1 MPLHVGLLGSV
12 ISVVFV
18 LLLAL
23 VFRWMFRVPRQLPYE
38 VAQIRRTVN
47 QLRTVV
53 VPVVRAMSSE
63 RAVELACRLA
73 EPQQAK
79 IVLVHVVEVP
89 LSLPL
94 DAAMPLQRAAGDEA
108 IAVGVTIC
116 ETHELASDGVTIPAR
131 SAWEGIL
138 RVARERHADLIVLGL
153 DAKMRRPG
161 EELSRN
167 VAQVVR
173 RASCEV
179 LVDRPAAAVME
190 HVQPAS

>member
-1 MPLHVGLLGSV
+1 MALHVGTLGSV
-12 ISVVFV
+12 IAVVFV
-18 LLLAL
+18 VLLAL

-53 VPVVRAMSSE
+53 VPVVAAMSSE

-73 EPQQAK
+73 EPQQAR
-79 IVLVHVVEVP
+79 ILLVHVVEVP

-94 DAAMPLQRAAGDEA
+94 DAAMPKQRETGDES
-108 IAVGVTIC
+108 IAVGMTIC
-116 ETHELASDGVTIPAR
+116 ETHELEGEGVIVPAR

-153 DAKMRRPG
+153 DAKARRPG

-167 VAQVVR
+167 VAQVIR
-173 RASCEV
+173 RAPCEV
-179 LVDRPAAAVME
+179 LVDRPAAATIE
-190 HVQPAS
+190 QIQPAS

>member
-1 MPLHVGLLGSV
+1 MALHVGIPGSI
-12 ISVVFV
+12 ISVLFV
-18 LLLAL
+18 VLLAL

-53 VPVVRAMSSE
+53 VPVVAAISSE

-73 EPQQAK
+73 EPQQAR
-79 IVLVHVVEVP
+79 IILVHIVEVP

-94 DAAMPLQRAAGDEA
+94 DASMPKQREAGEVS

-116 ETHELASDGVTIPAR
+116 ETHELASEGIIMPAR

-138 RVARERHADLIVLGL
+138 RVARERRADLIVLGL
-153 DAKMRRPG
+153 DAKARRPG

-173 RASCEV
+173 RAPCEV
-179 LVDRPAAAVME
+179 LVDRPAAAAIE
-190 HVQPAS
+190 QALPAS

>member
-1 MPLHVGLLGSV
+1 MPLHVGTLGSV
-12 ISVVFV
+12 IAIAFVV
-18 LLLAL
+18 LLAL

-47 QLRTVV
+47 QLHTVV
-53 VPVVRAMSSE
+53 VPVVRALSSE

-79 IVLVHVVEVP
+79 IILVHVVEVP

-94 DAAMPLQRAAGDEA
+94 DAAMPSQRQAGEESL
-108 IAVGVTIC
+108 AVGVTIC
-116 ETHELASDGVTIPAR
+116 ETHELECEGSIVPAR

-138 RVARERHADLIVLGL
+138 RVARERHADLIVVGL
-153 DAKMRRPG
+153 DAKSRRPG

-173 RASCEV
+173 RAPCEV
-179 LVDRPAAAVME
+179 LVDRPSVTAME
-190 HVQPAS
+190 QAQPAS

>member
-1 MPLHVGLLGSV
+1 MPLHVGVLGSA
-12 ISVVFV
+12 IAIVFLV
-18 LLLAL
+18 LLAL

-47 QLRTVV
+47 QLRTLV
-53 VPVVRAMSSE
+53 VPVVPQISSE

-73 EPQQAK
+73 EPQQAQ

-94 DAAMPLQRAAGDEA
+94 DAAMPKQREVGEGS

-116 ETHELASDGVTIPAR
+116 ETHELPCEGVIVPAR

-138 RVARERHADLIVLGL
+138 RVAREHRADLIVLGL
-153 DAKMRRPG
+153 DAKARRPG

-173 RASCEV
+173 RAPCEV
-179 LVDRPAAAVME
+179 LVDRPAGQTVAEA
-190 HVQPAS
+190 QPAS

>member
-1 MPLHVGLLGSV
+1 MALHVRLLGTI
-12 ISVVFV
+12 ISVVFLV
-18 LLLAL
+18 LLTL

-38 VAQIRRTVN
+38 VAKIRRTVN
-47 QLRTVV
+47 QLRTLV
-53 VPVVRAMSSE
+53 VPVVAAMSSE

-73 EPQQAK
+73 EPQQAQ
-79 IVLVHVVEVP
+79 IILVHVLEVP

-94 DAAMPLQRAAGDEA
+94 DAAMPVQRAAGDA
-108 IAVGVTIC
+108 SISVGVTIC
-116 ETHELASDGVTIPAR
+116 ETHELPCEGVIVPAR

-179 LVDRPAAAVME
+179 LVDRPAAGTIEEVPSAT
-190 HVQPAS
+190 

>member
-1 MPLHVGLLGSV
+1 MALHVGVLGTA
-12 ISVVFV
+12 IAVVFV
-18 LLLAL
+18 VLLTL

-38 VAQIRRTVN
+38 VAKIRHTVN

-53 VPVVRAMSSE
+53 VPVVAAMSSE

-73 EPQQAK
+73 EPQQAR
-79 IVLVHVVEVP
+79 IFLVHVVEVP

-94 DAAMPLQRAAGDEA
+94 DAAMPNQRQNGEA
-108 IAVGVTIC
+108 SIAVGATIC
-116 ETHELASDGVTIPAR
+116 ETHELASEGVIVPAR

-138 RVARERHADLIVLGL
+138 RVARERRADLIVLGL
-153 DAKMRRPG
+153 DAKARRPG

-173 RASCEV
+173 RAQCEV
-179 LVDRPAAAVME
+179 LVDRPTVEAIEQVKSAT
-190 HVQPAS
+190 

>member
-1 MPLHVGLLGSV
+1 MALHVGVLGTA
-12 ISVVFV
+12 IAIVFLV
-18 LLLAL
+18 LLTL

-38 VAQIRRTVN
+38 VAKIRRTVN

-53 VPVVRAMSSE
+53 VPVVAAMSSE

-73 EPQQAK
+73 EPQQAQ

-94 DAAMPLQRAAGDEA
+94 DAAMPSQREKGEA
-108 IAVGVTIC
+108 SLAVGVTIC
-116 ETHELASDGVTIPAR
+116 ETHELKSEGVIVPAR

-153 DAKMRRPG
+153 DAKQRRPG
-161 EELSRN
+161 EEMSRN

-173 RASCEV
+173 RAACEV
-179 LVDRPAAAVME
+179 LVDRPAVGGIDKVERAD
-190 HVQPAS
+190 

>member
-1 MPLHVGLLGSV
+1 MALHVGPLGSV
-12 ISVVFV
+12 IAVVFV
-18 LLLAL
+18 VLLAL

-53 VPVVRAMSSE
+53 VPVVAAMSSE

-73 EPQQAK
+73 EPQQAQ
-79 IVLVHVVEVP
+79 ILLVHVVEVP

-94 DAAMPLQRAAGDEA
+94 DAAMPKQREAGEVS

-116 ETHELASDGVTIPAR
+116 ETHELANEGVIVPAR

-153 DAKMRRPG
+153 DAKSRRPG

-179 LVDRPAAAVME
+179 LVDRPAAATIE
-190 HVQPAS
+190 QVQPAS

>member
-1 MPLHVGLLGSV
+1 MHLQVGVPGSF
-12 ISVVFV
+12 IAVVFV
-18 LLLAL
+18 VLLAL

-53 VPVVRAMSSE
+53 VPVVRALSSE

-73 EPQQAK
+73 EPQQAH

-94 DAAMPLQRAAGDEA
+94 DAAMPAQRQIGEESID
-108 IAVGVTIC
+108 VGTTIC
-116 ETHELASDGVTIPAR
+116 ETHELPCEGVVIPAR
-131 SAWEGIL
+131 SPWEGIL
-138 RVARERHADLIVLGL
+138 RIARERHADLIVLGL
-153 DAKMRRPG
+153 DSKVRRPG

-173 RASCEV
+173 RAPCEV
-179 LVDRPAAAVME
+179 LVDRPAAAAIE
-190 HVQPAS
+190 PLATT